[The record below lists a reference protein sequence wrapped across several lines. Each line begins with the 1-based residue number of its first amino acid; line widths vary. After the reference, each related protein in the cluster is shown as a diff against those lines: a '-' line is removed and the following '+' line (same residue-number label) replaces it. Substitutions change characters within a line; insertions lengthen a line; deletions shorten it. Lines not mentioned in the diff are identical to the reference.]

1 MLYHSIGVRF
11 RWDLVQRSIN
21 ATQCTCDQ
29 NSTGGHNQMNS
40 KVALA
45 ETVEVRSEAAL
56 VII

>member
-11 RWDLVQRSIN
+11 RWDLVQHSIN

-29 NSTGGHNQMNS
+29 KSTGGHNQMNS